1 VEVSGLSAVAGSA
14 ILVDGVDFQV
24 WPGQVTAL
32 VGASGSGKTT
42 SALALL
48 GEHGTGVHLAG
59 RVKVDGVDVL
69 RTAGARGTSDQA
81 GAADT
86 GGGRR
91 VSDKAGAGG
100 GRGVSDEVGAGGG
113 VDLAAAAKVRGRVV
127 AYMPQHPGSA
137 LNPARRIGAGLREL
151 GKLHVPGEDVVTEA
165 LRAAQLPG
173 DRGTQRRFP
182 HQFSGGQR
190 QRVALA
196 QALVCRPKVLVL
208 DEPSTGLDS
217 ITRLQL
223 VIELREL
230 AEQGLGILLLSH
242 DLDLVR
248 ALAQYVV
255 VLDAGRVVD
264 AGGTDVLPAATQIRP
279 RPGTTDP
286 ATPLLQ
292 AMNLSA
298 SLRTRGRD
306 PILQEV
312 DLAVPPGGCVGVVG
326 RSGSGKTT
334 LARCLAGLHERQT
347 GRITLSGQELPVLRK
362 RSAEQTRRVQYV
374 WQEVRG
380 SFDERRRVD
389 EQVARTAERLRG
401 LGRVEALAEAVAT
414 LARLGVSAMIAA
426 RPPSQLSGGELQRAA
441 IARALLARPAVLVCD
456 EITTALDE
464 HGTGLVVELLTEL
477 KDAGTALIWISHDLG
492 LVAAVADHVLVL
504 DAGRVVE
511 EGIPATVMSRPAH
524 QTTQRLVSAAQVGR
538 TGAPAPAVPK
548 NVVPTDSPQPPPVLT
563 SCADTR
569 SEPQR

>member
-1 VEVSGLSAVAGSA
+1 
-14 ILVDGVDFQV
+14 
-24 WPGQVTAL
+24 
-32 VGASGSGKTT
+32 
-42 SALALL
+42 
-48 GEHGTGVHLAG
+48 
-59 RVKVDGVDVL
+59 
-69 RTAGARGTSDQA
+69 
-81 GAADT
+81 
-86 GGGRR
+86 
-91 VSDKAGAGG
+91 
-100 GRGVSDEVGAGGG
+100 
-113 VDLAAAAKVRGRVV
+113 
-127 AYMPQHPGSA
+127 MPQHPGSA
-137 LNPARRIGAGLREL
+137 LNPARRIGAVLREL
-151 GKLHVPGEDVVTEA
+151 SKLHNPGEDVVQEA
-165 LRAAQLPG
+165 LRAAQLEA
-173 DRGTQRRFP
+173 DRATQRRFP

-223 VIELREL
+223 VAELREL

-255 VLDAGRVVD
+255 VLDAGQVIA
-264 AGGTDVLPAATQIRP
+264 AGGTDVLPAATQISS
-279 RPGTTDP
+279 RPGTTG
-286 ATPLLQ
+286 AAAPLLQ

-362 RSAEQTRRVQYV
+362 RSAEQVRRVQYV

-389 EQVARTAERLRG
+389 DQVARTAERLRG
-401 LGRVEALAEAVAT
+401 LSHSEAKAEAVAT
-414 LARLGVSAMIAA
+414 LARLGVSAMVAA

-441 IARALLARPAVLVCD
+441 LARALLAHPDVLICD
-456 EITTALDE
+456 EITTALDD
-464 HGTGLVVELLTEL
+464 HGTALVVELLTEL
-477 KDAGTALIWISHDLG
+477 KNAGTALIWISHDLA
-492 LVAAVADHVLVL
+492 LVASRLRPRAG
-504 DAGRVVE
+504 AGRRPGGRGRTTGDSDGEAGPRRDPAVGEGRPDRPGRARIGRIKDSADPAPVVP
-511 EGIPATVMSRPAH
+511 GAQAPGDAATVVQEM
-524 QTTQRLVSAAQVGR
+524 
-538 TGAPAPAVPK
+538 
-548 NVVPTDSPQPPPVLT
+548 QPPPVLT

-569 SEPQR
+569 SETQA

>member
-1 VEVSGLSAVAGSA
+1 MNPLVEVRGLSATAGTA
-14 ILVDGVDFQV
+14 ILVDKVDFTI

-48 GEHGTGVHLAG
+48 GEHGDGVRLSG
-59 RVKVDGVDVL
+59 EVTVDGVSVL
-69 RTAGARGTSDQA
+69 LPRSEAGPDG
-81 GAADT
+81 
-86 GGGRR
+86 
-91 VSDKAGAGG
+91 
-100 GRGVSDEVGAGGG
+100 GGG
-113 VDLAAAAKVRGRVV
+113 VTLAAAAVRGRVV

-137 LNPARRIGAGLREL
+137 LNPARRIGAVLREL
-151 GKLHVPGEDVVTEA
+151 GSLHNPGEEVVAEA
-165 LRAAQLPG
+165 LRAAQLPAG
-173 DRGTQRRFP
+173 RADRRRFP

-196 QALVCRPKVLVL
+196 QALVCRPRVLVL

-223 VIELREL
+223 VTELKEL

-255 VLDAGRVVD
+255 VLDAGRVIA
-264 AGGTDVLPAATQIRP
+264 AGGTDVLPAATQISS
-279 RPGTTDP
+279 RPGTTGGR
-286 ATPLLQ
+286 TPLLK

-334 LARCLAGLHERQT
+334 LARSLAGLHERRS

-362 RSAEQTRRVQYV
+362 RSPEQVRRVQYV

-389 EQVARTAERLRG
+389 DQVARTAERLRG
-401 LGRVEALAEAVAT
+401 LTQSQAKAEAVAT

-441 IARALLARPAVLVCD
+441 LARALLAHPDVLICD

-464 HGTGLVVELLTEL
+464 NGTALVVELLTEL
-477 KDAGTALIWISHDLG
+477 KNAGTALIWISHDLG

-504 DAGRVVE
+504 DAGRVIE
-511 EGIPATVMSRPAH
+511 EGAPATVMATPTH
-524 QTTQRLVSAAQVGR
+524 ETTKRLVKAAHLGR
-538 TGAPAPAVPK
+538 DGPGSPGDQAPGVPT
-548 NVVPTDSPQPPPVLT
+548 NVVQEMQPPPVLT

-569 SEPQR
+569 SETQA

>member
-1 VEVSGLSAVAGSA
+1 VKALVEVRGLSAVAGAA

-48 GEHGTGVHLAG
+48 GEHGAGVQLSG
-59 RVKVDGVDVL
+59 RVEVDGVDLLQSQSTVVA
-69 RTAGARGTSDQA
+69 TI
-81 GAADT
+81 
-86 GGGRR
+86 
-91 VSDKAGAGG
+91 
-100 GRGVSDEVGAGGG
+100 
-113 VDLAAAAKVRGRVV
+113 RGRVV

-137 LNPARRIGAGLREL
+137 LNPARRVGAGLQEL
-151 GKLHVPGEDVVTEA
+151 GKLHHPGEDVVAEA
-165 LRAAQLPG
+165 LRAAQVPG
-173 DRGTQRRFP
+173 DRATLRRFP

-223 VIELREL
+223 VTELRDL
-230 AEQGLGILLLSH
+230 AERGLGILLLSH

-255 VLDAGRVVD
+255 VLDAGRVID

-279 RPGTTDP
+279 GPGTTGTI
-286 ATPLLQ
+286 TPLLQ

-414 LARLGVSAMIAA
+414 LARLGVSAMVAA

-441 IARALLARPAVLVCD
+441 IARALLARPDVLVCD
-456 EITTALDE
+456 EITTALDD

-477 KDAGTALIWISHDLG
+477 KDTGTALVWISHDLG

-504 DAGRVVE
+504 DEGRVVE
-511 EGIPATVMSRPAH
+511 QGRPATVMAKPA
-524 QTTQRLVSAAQVGR
+524 QDMTQRLVRAARVGVPQV
-538 TGAPAPAVPK
+538 AVPEETE
-548 NVVPTDSPQPPPVLT
+548 VAEPPPVLT

>member
-1 VEVSGLSAVAGSA
+1 MNPLVEVRGLSAVAGTA
-14 ILVDGVDFQV
+14 VLVDGIDFEI

-48 GEHGTGVHLAG
+48 GEHGEGVQLAG
-59 RVKVDGVDVL
+59 EVEVDGVSVL
-69 RTAGARGTSDQA
+69 GSQS
-81 GAADT
+81 
-86 GGGRR
+86 
-91 VSDKAGAGG
+91 V
-100 GRGVSDEVGAGGG
+100 E
-113 VDLAAAAKVRGRVV
+113 VRGRVV

-137 LNPARRIGAGLREL
+137 LNPARRIGAVLQEL
-151 GKLHVPGEDVVTEA
+151 SKLHNPREDVVPEA
-165 LRAAQLPG
+165 LRAAQLG
-173 DRGTQRRFP
+173 DDRGTQRRFP

-223 VIELREL
+223 VAELSEL

-255 VLDAGRVVD
+255 VLEAGRVIA
-264 AGGTDVLPAATQIRP
+264 AGGTDVLPAATQISS
-279 RPGTTDP
+279 RPGTTGA

-334 LARCLAGLHERQT
+334 LARSLAGLHERRT
-347 GRITLSGQELPVLRK
+347 GRIILSGQELPVLRK
-362 RSAEQTRRVQYV
+362 RSPEQMRRVQYV

-389 EQVARTAERLRG
+389 DQVARTAERLRG
-401 LGRVEALAEAVAT
+401 LTQSQARAEAVAT
-414 LARLGVSAMIAA
+414 LARLGVSAMVAA

-441 IARALLARPAVLVCD
+441 LSRALLAHPDVLICD
-456 EITTALDE
+456 EITTALDD
-464 HGTGLVVELLTEL
+464 HGAALVVELLTEL
-477 KDAGTALIWISHDLG
+477 KQAGTALIWISHDLG

-504 DAGRVVE
+504 DAGLVVE
-511 EGIPATVMSRPAH
+511 EGPPAIVMAKPTH
-524 QTTQRLVSAAQVGR
+524 ETTRRLVRAAQIGR
-538 TGAPAPAVPK
+538 TSEDPNHRK
-548 NVVPTDSPQPPPVLT
+548 YVVQEMQPPPVLT

-569 SEPQR
+569 SETQA